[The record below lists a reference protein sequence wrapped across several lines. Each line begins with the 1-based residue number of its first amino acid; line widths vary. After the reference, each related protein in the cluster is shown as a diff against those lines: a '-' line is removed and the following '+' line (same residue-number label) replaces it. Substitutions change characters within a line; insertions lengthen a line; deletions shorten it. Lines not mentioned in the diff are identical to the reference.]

1 MPERLARPPEL
12 RRRYVRRHASSA
24 FASGSIAVTAAF
36 GPFHGRWRP
45 RERRLRIRNV
55 RIGARGRS
63 SDQEQPGANLRTV
76 NDERQE
82 PGADAWENEGGPAQE
97 RPEKSDRDEFFS
109 NQEQLDR
116 PDDQSNGEKA
126 SRPGSNPDRSI

>member
-1 MPERLARPPEL
+1 MG
-12 RRRYVRRHASSA
+12 RRQRSD
-24 FASGSIAVTAAF
+24 
-36 GPFHGRWRP
+36 
-45 RERRLRIRNV
+45 REQ
-55 RIGARGRS
+55 S
-63 SDQEQPGANLRTV
+63 GANLHAV
-76 NDERQE
+76 GDERQE

-126 SRPGSNPDRSI
+126 SRPGSNPDPSI